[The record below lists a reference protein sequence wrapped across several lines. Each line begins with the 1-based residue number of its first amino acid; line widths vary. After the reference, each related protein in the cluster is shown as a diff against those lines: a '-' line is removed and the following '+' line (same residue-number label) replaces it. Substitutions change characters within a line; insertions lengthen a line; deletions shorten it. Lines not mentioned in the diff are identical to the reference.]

1 MMKLKGIR
9 KVGIHMIKTI
19 VKDISFLKQ
28 KSELATKEDVEVIN
42 NLIDT
47 LKENLDY
54 CVGMA
59 ANMIKE

>member
-1 MMKLKGIR
+1 
-9 KVGIHMIKTI
+9 MIKTI